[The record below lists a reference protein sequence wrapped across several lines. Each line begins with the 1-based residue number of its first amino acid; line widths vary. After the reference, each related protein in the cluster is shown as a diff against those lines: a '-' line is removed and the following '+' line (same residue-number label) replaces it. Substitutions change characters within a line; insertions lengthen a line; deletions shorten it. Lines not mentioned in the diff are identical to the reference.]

1 LYWAAKI
8 PRKLRQR
15 EYRVVIIICQYDIK
29 RRRHLAVTLAAKGIH
44 ATGHF
49 AICDQ
54 LDRIPHFVEELNA
67 DLISGDRNQRLNE
80 FRDHRSRVR
89 PR

>member
-1 LYWAAKI
+1 M
-8 PRKLRQR
+8 
-15 EYRVVIIICQYDIK
+15 
-29 RRRHLAVTLAAKGIH
+29 TLAAKGIH
-44 ATGHF
+44 AAGLF
-49 AICDQ
+49 AIGDQ
-54 LDRIPHFVEELNA
+54 LDQIPHFVKELNA